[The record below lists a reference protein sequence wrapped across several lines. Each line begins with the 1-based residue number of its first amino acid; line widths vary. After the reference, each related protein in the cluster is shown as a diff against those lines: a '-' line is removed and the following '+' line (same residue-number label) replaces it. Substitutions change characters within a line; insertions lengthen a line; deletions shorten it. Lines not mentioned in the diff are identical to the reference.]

1 VADEV
6 RALAERVNRATKE
19 ISKNIDEMLRNVKG
33 TQKET
38 QEINEYTFQTKE
50 VVDKT
55 AQHFENLVRDS
66 ENNSSQ
72 LTRIASATEEI
83 SVTNDEINRQID
95 DIHGLSTGTL
105 SLLQDAT
112 TFTRDLSTITES
124 MLERTSRLKTG
135 KGKIEE
141 VVAWAL
147 QKRDFYQDKLSEYH
161 SKGINVL
168 DRDYKPVANTN
179 PQKFSAA
186 YNATFD
192 RELQQQFESG
202 RDSVRGASYS
212 LLTDVNGY
220 IGTHHCNSQKPLTG
234 KYEID
239 LVNSREKRIFFS
251 TDAEI
256 RRSKNT
262 MPFLLQTY
270 MRDTGE
276 LVSDLS
282 LPIYVKG
289 THWGAFITG
298 IKPEILLE
306 G

>member
-38 QEINEYTFQTKE
+38 QEINDYTFQTKD

-95 DIHGLSTGTL
+95 DIHGLSAGTL
-105 SLLQDAT
+105 SHLQDAT
-112 TFTRDLSTITES
+112 TFTKDLSTITEQ

-135 KGKIEE
+135 KGKIEA

-147 QKRDFYQDKLSEYH
+147 QQRDIYQNKLSEFH
-161 SKGINVL
+161 SNGINVL
-168 DRDYKPVANTN
+168 DRDYKPVPKTN
-179 PQKFSAA
+179 PQKYTVS
-186 YNATFD
+186 YNAAFD
-192 RELQQQFESG
+192 RELQALFDRG
-202 RDSVRGASYS
+202 RDSTKGAAYS
-212 LLTDVNGY
+212 LLTDINGY
-220 IGTHHCNSQKPLTG
+220 VGTHHSSNQKPLTG
-234 KYEID
+234 NYDID
-239 LVNSREKRIFFS
+239 LVNSREKIKYVNND
-251 TDAEI
+251 TEI

-270 MRDTGE
+270 ARNTGE
-276 LVSDLS
+276 LMTDLS
-282 LPIYVKG
+282 LPIYVNN

-298 IKPEILLE
+298 IKPEALLE
-306 G
+306 E